1 MTKTLQ
7 YSLGILAVLAVLFLV
22 NQMSQNKFE
31 VSSDRIFTGDEEAIA
46 KIVIKEKDQSITLVK
61 TDSTWSIMD
70 IDTLVMKDHQIKN
83 FFDKVVSLEKEIL
96 ISKNPEKWKK
106 FNVDD
111 STGKWFI
118 FMDASENSLG
128 EFVIGQGQDY
138 SRNFI
143 RIGDKPEVYRT
154 NTNVQYLL
162 NTKATFWGKVPP
174 KPAILDTL
182 SPTTP

>member
-7 YSLGILAVLAVLFLV
+7 ISLGILALLAVLFLV
-22 NQMSQNKFE
+22 NQRSQTKFE
-31 VSSDRIFTGDEEAIA
+31 ISSDKIFTGDEEAIS
-46 KIVIKEKDQSITLVK
+46 KIVIKQKDQSITLVK
-61 TDSTWSIMD
+61 SDSTWSIMD
-70 IDTLVMKDHQIKN
+70 MDSLVMKDHQIKS

-96 ISKNPEKWKK
+96 ISKNPEKWSK

-111 STGKWFI
+111 STGKWFTFI
-118 FMDASENSLG
+118 DENENSLG

-162 NTKATFWGKVPP
+162 NTNASFWGKVPP
-174 KPAILDTL
+174 KPAVVDTL
-182 SPTTP
+182 SPVTP